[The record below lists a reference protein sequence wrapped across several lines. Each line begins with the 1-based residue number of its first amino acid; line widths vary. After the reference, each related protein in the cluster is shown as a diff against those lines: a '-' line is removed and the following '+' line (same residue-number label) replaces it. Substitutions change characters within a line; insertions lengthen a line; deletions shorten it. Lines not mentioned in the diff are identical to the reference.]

1 MQILIVRRI
10 HGKNQIDP
18 NKPVAGYLPRDVVN
32 LVAVAHKHVDCSSIC
47 LTPDMPVAGSCGIH
61 LNQLRETG
69 TLDAIRQDDLGYRG
83 SADIPKADRSYP
95 IRPGSANCRWF
106 GHA

>member
-18 NKPVAGYLPRDVVN
+18 SKPVAGYLPRDVVN

-47 LTPDMPVAGSCGIH
+47 LTPDMPVTSARRIHVDDASEAG
-61 LNQLRETG
+61 LF
-69 TLDAIRQDDLGYRG
+69 DA
-83 SADIPKADRSYP
+83 RSEN
-95 IRPGSANCRWF
+95 GF
-106 GHA
+106 GDG